1 MDLTVTL
8 SLATLPAL
16 ASLGLSQAMDAH
28 LTPTVSL
35 DTGVVACS
43 REWPTTK
50 VTLGKMDVTTIVNV
64 LMPLKENIY
73 VLKDAQGS
81 AQSNKAAP
89 WYQTLTTDAAS
100 RSHVVPPLHLQLP
113 DLRQTTQGLE
123 VPHPPQVPQARH
135 APPAKETSFRTATS
149 TASRPAPVSTSSG
162 PRITVLNSVASV
174 KEAQLLHLVKTKSPT
189 AKPTAPTP
197 ARVDSPAGQ
206 STTVPSSAA
215 SVEVQLLPQPPR
227 LALQTTDHVQI
238 NSPTV
243 QPTTRA
249 HAVVLLNLGPWTTAA
264 RRATCVTASSSL

>member
-1 MDLTVTL
+1 MH
-8 SLATLPAL
+8 PRPRRQ
-16 ASLGLSQAMDAH
+16 AS
-28 LTPTVSL
+28 
-35 DTGVVACS
+35 
-43 REWPTTK
+43 
-50 VTLGKMDVTTIVNV
+50 
-64 LMPLKENIY
+64 
-73 VLKDAQGS
+73 
-81 AQSNKAAP
+81 
-89 WYQTLTTDAAS
+89 
-100 RSHVVPPLHLQLP
+100 
-113 DLRQTTQGLE
+113 
-123 VPHPPQVPQARH
+123 
-135 APPAKETSFRTATS
+135 TATS

-162 PRITVLNSVASV
+162 PRTTVLNSVASV

-249 HAVVLLNLGPWTTAA
+249 PAVALLNPGPWITAA
-264 RRATCVTASSSL
+264 RHATCVTASSSL